1 MIYIITAV
9 HNRFD
14 ITEKFVKNLCC
25 QTYKNLKLILVDDG
39 CTDGTAEMVLS
50 HLPNSV
56 ILKGDGNL
64 WWGGALHE
72 AYKWISKNTTQDQ
85 NNDFVMFANDDTDF
99 DQSYIERAIDILKD
113 KKKTLLTGCGI
124 SRQTGEFFDG
134 SVIVDFD
141 TNTTSKTANQPG
153 NCASTRSL
161 FFRVGDFKKIGGFH
175 PVLLPHYGSD
185 YEWTIRAC
193 RKHGYT
199 VFCDESLKYFADE
212 TTTGNNF
219 YDKMTL
225 KQLFSKR
232 SVSNPFYKIN
242 YVVLTTPFYSLIKAL
257 SRQIGRYF
265 KKFSLF
271 VSISKRK

>member
-9 HNRFD
+9 HNRFS
-14 ITEKFVKNLCC
+14 ITEKFVKNLIK
-25 QTYKNLKLILVDDG
+25 QTYKDFKLILVDDG
-39 CTDGTAEMVLS
+39 STDGTSEMVLS
-50 HLPNSV
+50 YLPDSV
-56 ILKGDGNL
+56 IIRGNGNL
-64 WWGGALHE
+64 WWGGALHK
-72 AYKWISKNTTQDQ
+72 AYKWVLKNTTDEQ
-85 NNDFVMFANDDTDF
+85 NDDFVLFANDDTDF
-99 DQSYIERAIDILKD
+99 DESYIEKAISILNSRE
-113 KKKTLLTGCGI
+113 KTLLTGCGI
-124 SRQTGEFFDG
+124 SRQTGKLVDA
-134 SVIVDFD
+134 SVTVDFNRL
-141 TNTTSKTANQPG
+141 TKTTKSIGFG

-161 FFRVGDFKKIGGFH
+161 FFKVGDFKKIGGFH

-193 RKHGYT
+193 RKYGYS

-242 YVVLTTPFYSLIKAL
+242 YIFLITPFSDLVKSL
-257 SRQIGRYF
+257 SQQIGRYF
-265 KKFSLF
+265 KKLSLF
-271 VSISKRK
+271 VTISKRK